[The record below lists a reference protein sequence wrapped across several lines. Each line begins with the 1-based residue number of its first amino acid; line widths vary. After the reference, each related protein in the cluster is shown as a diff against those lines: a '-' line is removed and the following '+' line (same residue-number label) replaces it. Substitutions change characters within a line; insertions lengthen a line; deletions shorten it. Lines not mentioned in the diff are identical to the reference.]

1 MDSYLHKELTQYHI
15 FNTIGSRVLQDFA
28 SHYSNF
34 QIKIFNKI
42 SGRVY
47 LATVGDP
54 RAVQG
59 QDLVKVKS
67 QGSIF
72 YLDCSTLRIEQGRI
86 QGGLWGSGDS
96 LQKYIREAKR
106 MRYWYKNTLFL
117 TFQLYDKT
125 TYMFQGVAPTIPP
138 IWFKTSLYLLKYAL
152 NLH

>member
-59 QDLVKVKS
+59 QDLVS
-67 QGSIF
+67 QESRVNFLFRLLNTQNRAGT
-72 YLDCSTLRIEQGRI
+72 DP
-86 QGGLWGSGDS
+86 GGLWGSGDP
-96 LQKYIREAKR
+96 LQKYNREAKR
-106 MRYWYKNTLFL
+106 MRYWYKNTL
-117 TFQLYDKT
+117 
-125 TYMFQGVAPTIPP
+125 
-138 IWFKTSLYLLKYAL
+138 KYIISDISAL
-152 NLH
+152 